1 MNKIIL
7 FSIIFMQLT
16 ACKTT
21 SIMNVSNNI
30 TTHAIRLKPGD
41 DVREKLE
48 SYILQNKIGA
58 AWLVTCAGSL
68 TTYNIRLANMEKGSV
83 ETGHFEIV
91 SLTGTLS
98 KNGSHM
104 HISVS
109 DSMGKTTGGHL
120 LKGCIVYT
128 TAEIIIQSTKDLN
141 FKREK
146 DGSTPWEELQIEK
159 LNK

>member
-1 MNKIIL
+1 ML
-7 FSIIFMQLT
+7 FFLLITQFS

-30 TTHAIRLKPGD
+30 TSHAIRLKPED
-41 DVREKLE
+41 DVREQLE
-48 SYILQNKIGA
+48 KYIVQNNINA

-68 TTYNIRLANMEKGSV
+68 TTYNIRMANMENGSMGK
-83 ETGHFEIV
+83 GHFEIV
-91 SLTGTLS
+91 GLTGTLS

-109 DSMGKTTGGHL
+109 DSNGKTIGGHL

-128 TAEIIIQSTKDLN
+128 TAEIILQSTTDLN

-146 DGSTPWEELQIEK
+146 DGTTAWEELQIEK
-159 LNK
+159 VK